1 MLRELE
7 WELAIS
13 VEKRNRE
20 TEDKYKEKIKSI
32 GKEVKREKIQ
42 RENFDELQKA
52 ETKLEENILILQKT
66 KEVEKE
72 DTNSRSILD

>member
-7 WELAIS
+7 WELAITE
-13 VEKRNRE
+13 EKKNRE
-20 TEDKYKEKIKSI
+20 TEGKCKEKINST